1 MTLARVQTIKTCM
14 HPAPARTHSPTDQ
27 PSWRHRNR
35 MHPTSS
41 HVPHDRNKKH
51 PILEYYSSTYGVLCS
66 LYSSYLVLVHAET
79 RRKKKKRSKAANFHA
94 CVVRCPSH
102 TDRCSRHES
111 SRCFVLLHGSKTTR
125 PRMPHRCACM
135 WVLTPCSI
143 YDDDR
148 RQLVTPLIQYKPHAR
163 HVFGLTTAREEGN

>member
-14 HPAPARTHSPTDQ
+14 HPARTHSPTDQ

-35 MHPTSS
+35 MHLTSS
-41 HVPHDRNKKH
+41 HVPHDRNKKTSY
-51 PILEYYSSTYGVLCS
+51 PTTAIVVRTEYSVL
-66 LYSSYLVLVHAET
+66 LLLGA
-79 RRKKKKRSKAANFHA
+79 RGNKKKKKSKAANFHA

-125 PRMPHRCACM
+125 PRMTHRCACM
-135 WVLTPCSI
+135 WVRCARAWWSPS
-143 YDDDR
+143 
-148 RQLVTPLIQYKPHAR
+148 AR
-163 HVFGLTTAREEGN
+163 HPANTIQTARATRVWSDDGQRRSKLAWWRPG